1 MYTPTMFIRVV
12 PECVSIYPMCARY
25 PQGQTG
31 VSDAL
36 ELELQ
41 VVEAAKWVQDIK
53 LRSLGLIASRFYP
66 LSYLDGTFFFKHNL
80 LTLKMKKKF

>member
-1 MYTPTMFIRVV
+1 MFAWMSLCAT
-12 PECVSIYPMCARY
+12 CVSDASRD
-25 PQGQTG
+25 QK